1 MPVHLIK
8 MAVGCETVEDI
19 AGFQRQRFKERGRLF
34 HVTRHKP
41 KQEAEILD
49 GGSIYWIIKGFIRVR
64 QRIVGF
70 EETTWPKR
78 GKVCL
83 LLLDKKLVRTEMQP
97 RRAHQGWRYLKAEEA
112 PRDLPK
118 GSKAQ
123 QEPPPKMAAELRALG
138 LL

>member
-1 MPVHLIK
+1 MPLHLIK
-8 MAVGCETVEDI
+8 IAVGCETVDDI
-19 AGFQRQRFKERGRLF
+19 ARFQRERGKERGRLF

-41 KQEAEILD
+41 KLDQEILD
-49 GGSIYWIIKGFIRVR
+49 GGSIYWIIKGFVRVR

-70 EETTWPKR
+70 EEANWPKR

-83 LLLDKKLVRTEMQP
+83 LLLDKTLVRTEMQP
-97 RRAHQGWRYLKAEEA
+97 RRAHQGWRYYKHEEA

-118 GSKAQ
+118 GAKPRK
-123 QEPPPKMAAELRALG
+123 EPPPKMAAELRALG

>member
-1 MPVHLIK
+1 MPLHLIK
-8 MAVGCETVEDI
+8 IAVGAETIDDMRRW
-19 AGFQRQRFKERGRLF
+19 QRERCAKHGRLF
-34 HVTRHKP
+34 HITRHKP
-41 KQEAEILD
+41 RLEAEILG
-49 GGSIYWIIKGFIRVR
+49 GGSIYWIIKGFVRVR

-83 LLLDKKLVRTEMQP
+83 LLLDRKLVPTEMQP
-97 RRAHQGWRYLKAEEA
+97 RRAHQGWRYFKAEEA

-118 GSKAQ
+118 GVKPQ
-123 QEPPPKMAAELRALG
+123 KEPPPKMAAELRALG

>member
-1 MPVHLIK
+1 MALHLIK
-8 MAVGCETVEDI
+8 IAVGAETIDDMVRW
-19 AGFQRQRFKERGRLF
+19 QRQRFKERGRLF

-41 KQEAEILD
+41 RLETEILD
-49 GGSIYWIIKGFIRVR
+49 GGSIYWIVKGFVRVR

-78 GKVCL
+78 GRVCL
-83 LLLDKKLVRTEMQP
+83 LLLDRKLVPTELQP
-97 RRAHQGWRYLKAEEA
+97 RRPHQGWRYFKAKEA

-118 GSKAQ
+118 GAKPQ
-123 QEPPPKMAAELRALG
+123 KEPPPKMAAELRALG

>member
-1 MPVHLIK
+1 MPLHLIK
-8 MAVGCETVEDI
+8 IAVGAETIDDMRRW
-19 AGFQRQRFKERGRLF
+19 QRERYEKHGRLF
-34 HVTRHKP
+34 HITRHKP
-41 KQEAEILD
+41 RLEKEILD
-49 GGSIYWIIKGFIRVR
+49 GGSIYWIIKSFVRVR

-83 LLLDKKLVRTEMQP
+83 LLLDRKLVPTEMQP
-97 RRAHQGWRYLKAEEA
+97 RRAHQGWRYFKAEEA

-118 GSKAQ
+118 GVKPQ
-123 QEPPPKMAAELRALG
+123 KEPPPKMAAELRALG